1 MSSIVPPLD
10 YIPKLPGIGVNLI
23 IQQLNKLIDELIDKL
38 SKLLQDV
45 LKLTDNIKCD
55 DPRIKKIKAAL
66 DDIMK
71 LIKKVQD
78 AIPKIQ
84 KTIDTIKQIV
94 SIAKQ
99 VKNAITIA
107 QLSNPITAAAFIAGQ
122 LMLIQDATIVN
133 AVEALKQFQTVPPT
147 VISKLEGLV
156 PQLLT
161 AVSAINLICN
171 GDDPVPPIQLPP
183 EIING
188 TGDVTLPIDD
198 VTSNDTGLSGDYSII
213 QTKKLDTGYWLLR
226 VVITDTLNNAV
237 EKYKIGSI
245 VTLNCPTGQKITARV
260 ISNASPL
267 TESVFCLETLE
278 KLKSI
283 CPKNNSDVGIN
294 SDDTDYND
302 LLGTEFYTEF
312 NVSEQD
318 LDFRSDT
325 IEEVLKQ
332 QLDLLK
338 SIQEAPSQ
346 VIQGAGVPNV
356 AIGKAGDYYID
367 TQTQQIYGPK
377 PSINSWT

>member
-1 MSSIVPPLD
+1 MSAIVPPLD

-45 LKLTDNIKCD
+45 LNLTDNIKCD
-55 DPRIKKIKAAL
+55 DPIIKKIKSAL

-84 KTIDTIKQIV
+84 QTINTIKQIV
-94 SIAKQ
+94 NTAKA

-107 QLSNPITAAAFIAGQ
+107 QLSNPVTAAAFIAGQ

-161 AVSAINLICN
+161 AVSAINLVCN

-183 EIING
+183 DIING
-188 TGDVTLPIDD
+188 TGDVALPIDD
-198 VTSNDTGLSGDYSII
+198 ITSDDIGLPKSYSII

-226 VVITDTLNNAV
+226 VVITDTLFNAV
-237 EKYKIGSI
+237 QNYKIGTI
-245 VTLNCPTGQKITARV
+245 VTLKCPKGQKITAKV

-283 CPKNNSDVGIN
+283 CPKNNGGITD
-294 SDDTDYND
+294 DDTDYND
-302 LLGTEFYTEF
+302 FLPTEFYTEF

-346 VIQGAGVPNV
+346 VIQGAGVPNAV
-356 AIGKAGDYYID
+356 IGKAGDYYID